1 MADLLTDAL
10 TGLNYTP
17 ADTGFGIAQTSL
29 NTMTPQLITPYT
41 STGRAVGV
49 GLGSILLQ
57 SLLGYQARQQAA
69 RDTLEVNSLANQ
81 MQTLA
86 TPQER
91 TDFIRGVGDVG
102 YQSRLSNLATALMQQ
117 EATRKIKQAEKL
129 ADLTTAAG
137 FEISPLAEQVAQ
149 AKTRRE
155 ADAKRKLLE
164 ALVPGGS
171 VSTAGAEMAPMPGAT
186 EMQTKR
192 DALIARG
199 ITLGMTP
206 GQASEYAEKNL
217 KPDTTATKEAQKK
230 IEASRSRGVNLE
242 EIAATARA
250 GMEGAGM
257 TGGLL
262 GAPRELASKALA
274 VVSPSE
280 QQQRDYQTILDSVRP
295 RMVQMLR
302 SPGAVSDFETKL
314 LMGAGPSS
322 SNTPTENARLIA
334 GMETIGKIEQDY
346 ADFLES
352 YVQSKGSS
360 VGADAAWRQY
370 KSEQVFPAGV
380 YNPQR
385 QDWQSWM
392 AEQGGMAGAS
402 AVSASNKMQKLEQ
415 LQAQLAELKR
425 MRASAGK

>member
-1 MADLLTDAL
+1 
-10 TGLNYTP
+10 
-17 ADTGFGIAQTSL
+17 
-29 NTMTPQLITPYT
+29 MTAPM
-41 STGRAVGV
+41 VGAE
-49 GLGSILLQ
+49 GKP
-57 SLLGYQARQQAA
+57 LLGATDMQA
-69 RDTLEVNSLANQ
+69 
-81 MQTLA
+81 
-86 TPQER
+86 
-91 TDFIRGVGDVG
+91 
-102 YQSRLSNLATALMQQ
+102 
-117 EATRKIKQAEKL
+117 
-129 ADLTTAAG
+129 
-137 FEISPLAEQVAQ
+137 
-149 AKTRRE
+149 
-155 ADAKRKLLE
+155 
-164 ALVPGGS
+164 
-171 VSTAGAEMAPMPGAT
+171 
-186 EMQTKR
+186 KR

-206 GQASEYAEKNL
+206 GQAAEYAEKNL
-217 KPDTTATKEAQKK
+217 KPETAATKEAQKK
-230 IEASRSRGVNLE
+230 IETSRSRGANLE

-262 GAPRELASKALA
+262 GGPRELASKALA

-280 QQQRDYQTILDSVRP
+280 QEQRDYQAILDSVRP

-322 SNTPTENARLIA
+322 TNTPTENARLIA

-346 ADFLES
+346 ADFLEN

-360 VGADAAWRQY
+360 VGADAIWRQY

-392 AEQGGMAGAS
+392 AEQGGMAGVS
-402 AVSASNKMQKLEQ
+402 AVPESNKMQKLEQ
-415 LQAQLAELKR
+415 LQAQLAELRR
-425 MRASAGK
+425 MRAEAGK